1 MASRKTA
8 PPKFKEDV
16 AYKTWKNKL
25 SMWTLVT
32 NVPKK
37 EQAIVV
43 LHEALEGNQKAE
55 KAVSDL
61 TATQLNVDDG
71 LKVLLD
77 KLDTAFQAETT
88 DDAYSAYT
96 EFNNYKK
103 GHNTSMND
111 YILEFEHLNH
121 KILEYDMKLPDTVLA
136 FNSSPEPPIGGF
148 CFESLIPRT
157 ANWRACLSSSGSPG
171 QPFGDLTLLAVFELT
186 VSLLVKIIKYDDRL
200 VFVLLIYAKN
210 RNSNS
215 EKFWENRALTFQFIH

>member
-1 MASRKTA
+1 M
-8 PPKFKEDV
+8 
-16 AYKTWKNKL
+16 
-25 SMWTLVT
+25 T

-43 LHEALEGNQKAE
+43 LLEALEGIQKAE

-77 KLDTAFQAETT
+77 KLDTAFQAETM
-88 DDAYSAYT
+88 DDVYSAYT
-96 EFNNYKK
+96 EFSNHKK

-136 FNSSPEPPIGGF
+136 FKLLDDGAG
-148 CFESLIPRT
+148 
-157 ANWRACLSSSGSPG
+157 LSE
-171 QPFGDLTLLAVFELT
+171 QQRQMALT
-186 VSLLVKIIKYDDRL
+186 VASDWKFETMRSAL
-200 VFVLLIYAKN
+200 KN
-210 RNSNS
+210 I
-215 EKFWENRALTFQFIH
+215 FQ

>member
-8 PPKFKEDV
+8 LPKFKEDI

-43 LHEALEGNQKAE
+43 LLEALEGNQKAE
-55 KAVSDL
+55 KAVSNL

-77 KLDTAFQAETT
+77 KLDIAFQAETT

-103 GHNTSMND
+103 GHSTSMNDD
-111 YILEFEHLNH
+111 YILEFEYLNH
-121 KILEYDMKLPDTVLA
+121 KILEYDIYEA
-136 FNSSPEPPIGGF
+136 SRHNF
-148 CFESLIPRT
+148 C
-157 ANWRACLSSSGSPG
+157 
-171 QPFGDLTLLAVFELT
+171 
-186 VSLLVKIIKYDDRL
+186 Y
-200 VFVLLIYAKN
+200 
-210 RNSNS
+210 
-215 EKFWENRALTFQFIH
+215 